1 MSGARPKVLIV
12 DDDADLREL
21 MRMILAT
28 EDLDVVD
35 ASNGAEALEAVVEH
49 RPALVLL
56 DMTMPVMDGWGFA
69 RNLASTGVPRPRIV
83 VVTAAES
90 AAQRAREVS
99 ADAWLA
105 KPFEVDELVKCVRRF
120 ATRSE

>member
-21 MRMILAT
+21 MRMILST
-28 EDLDVVD
+28 EDLDVFD
-35 ASNGAEALEAVVEH
+35 ASNGAEALEAVIQH

-69 RNLASTGVPRPRIV
+69 RNLDATGVPRPRIV

-90 AAQRAREVS
+90 AAQRAREVN

-120 ATRSE
+120 ATHTD